1 MAQYQLVLRVGPSP
15 GKVFPLMKNEVT
27 IGRDINNEI
36 VINDAEISRK
46 HCRLIMFGD
55 SFAIEDLGS
64 TNGTWVNERRITSQ
78 HQLTNGETIRLGDN
92 ITLSFEMVGFDA
104 DATIASSSAPPP
116 PQQQAAPP
124 RQQYEQPPVQQYAPP
139 AQPAAKPKI
148 LGMPRGLFIILLL
161 LLMAICVFAAV
172 WWYIDA
178 NELYCN
184 VVPFLFGSACP

>member
-161 LLMAICVFAAV
+161 LLMAICVFAAL